1 MKERKKEM
9 EQPQPKRDRGM
20 NFWHVGFMLDSDCC

>member
-20 NFWHVGFMLDSDCC
+20 NWHVGFMLDSDCC